1 MSEIIDPICL
11 GLDLSVTSTGYSFVS
26 NGKVESGLIKTK
38 PKDFPNS
45 LVRACFIAGNIT
57 GLFGKRKPDFICIE
71 DYFLPIPGIKSI
83 SPKTVAQL
91 IELGTLVR
99 FAILERSI
107 PFTVVT
113 TGQMK
118 KFVTGNGRSDKAATM
133 LGLYKRWEI
142 DVDKNDMADA
152 TGLALLGR
160 SLFALMIDKPTEVCY
175 NNVEL
180 TKPQLETLRDVFK
193 KRTFFNWEKSLPKVS
208 VSKGI
213 V

>member
-1 MSEIIDPICL
+1 MTKIIDPVCL

-26 NGKVESGLIKTK
+26 VGRSESGLIKTK

-45 LVRACFIAGNIT
+45 LVRASFIVGNIM
-57 GLFGKRKPDFICIE
+57 GLFGGIKPDFVCIE
-71 DYFLPIPGIKSI
+71 DYFLPVPGFKSI
-83 SPKTVAQL
+83 SPKTVAHL

-99 FAILERSI
+99 FALLESSI

-133 LGLYKRWEI
+133 LGLYKRWGI
-142 DVDKNDMADA
+142 DVENNDISDA

-160 SLFALMIDKPTEVCY
+160 SLFSVMINNPSQACY
-175 NNVEL
+175 RGVEL
-180 TKPQLETLRDVFK
+180 IKPQLETLRDVFK
-193 KRTFFNWEKSLPKVS
+193 KRTFFNWNDPLPKVS
-208 VSKGI
+208 VAKGI
-213 V
+213 